1 MFETSTANEPT
12 LAAVASHES
21 GVSAH
26 GTIVGKPS
34 STKLLWHQFSR
45 QCTPGHRTVF
55 SLKFTI
61 GTFVGLSL
69 MFLIGGGIILSQS
82 LSLVQIRIMYSDLAP
97 LATYSNEERS
107 MLLQGQGVP
116 QDNTVYD
123 ASYNVVRTVL
133 TGTSV
138 LHQWETGRTIL

>member
-1 MFETSTANEPT
+1 
-12 LAAVASHES
+12 
-21 GVSAH
+21 
-26 GTIVGKPS
+26 
-34 STKLLWHQFSR
+34 
-45 QCTPGHRTVF
+45 
-55 SLKFTI
+55 
-61 GTFVGLSL
+61 